1 MARLYHERQELRA
14 SLPPDRSAD
23 LDQAR
28 RQLRALEKDTAD
40 LHAGI
45 GRWTGVAPGE
55 AVRNLRQA
63 ALGYQRATEDLEA
76 EGLGLGPA
84 QGPPPVEGGIGSLRQ
99 RQAGL
104 GAARPTLRRPAGDGP
119 GPAHRPGGGVPAG
132 PTGPRG
138 LLGQAPRRPSS
149 SGRVQPRHR
158 ARTGRFNAG
167 RATDASCNESR
178 LATSALGARRT
189 PGSGSTCGAQPAA
202 LRHRPHAGCAGGPA
216 APSRDAAVV
225 SLWPYRQVP
234 PGCAQVA
241 DSGPRQKVMLGTA
254 TAPSH
259 DAGYR
264 NARLGP
270 PTGCATAPMTRFQ
283 LGELGV
289 IEARAFWL
297 RQQKR

>member
-1 MARLYHERQELRA
+1 M
-14 SLPPDRSAD
+14 
-23 LDQAR
+23 
-28 RQLRALEKDTAD
+28 
-40 LHAGI
+40 
-45 GRWTGVAPGE
+45 
-55 AVRNLRQA
+55 
-63 ALGYQRATEDLEA
+63 
-76 EGLGLGPA
+76 
-84 QGPPPVEGGIGSLRQ
+84 
-99 RQAGL
+99 
-104 GAARPTLRRPAGDGP
+104 
-119 GPAHRPGGGVPAG
+119 
-132 PTGPRG
+132 
-138 LLGQAPRRPSS
+138 
-149 SGRVQPRHR
+149 
-158 ARTGRFNAG
+158 
-167 RATDASCNESR
+167 
-178 LATSALGARRT
+178 
-189 PGSGSTCGAQPAA
+189 
-202 LRHRPHAGCAGGPA
+202 
-216 APSRDAAVV
+216 